1 MRRGLILLCLSVCAA
16 CASAPSSG
24 PSMAPAG
31 AIGSS
36 TTTAPGAGPLLQPVT
51 PAELAA
57 VLRAPGARLSVVN
70 VWATWCEPCVRE
82 FPDILRAG
90 REAAPRGVRTVFVSV
105 DFEAERPSAE
115 AFLRGQGVD
124 FTTYVKSGDDQ
135 AFIDG
140 LSREW
145 SGSIPA
151 TMLFDAQ
158 GNLRYFREGDIDHAT
173 LSAAIDAVLE

>member
-1 MRRGLILLCLSVCAA
+1 MACVLWA
-16 CASAPSSG
+16 CASALWACASATSS
-24 PSMAPAG
+24 APGVAPTG

-36 TTTAPGAGPLLQPVT
+36 TTAASPLLQPVT

>member
-1 MRRGLILLCLSVCAA
+1 MLLCLSVLAA
-16 CASAPSSG
+16 CAGVSSPSPSVPPPPGTSAT
-24 PSMAPAG
+24 AT
-31 AIGSS
+31 
-36 TTTAPGAGPLLQPVT
+36 TTTAAAGAGPLLQPVT

-105 DFEAERPSAE
+105 DFEAERASAE
-115 AFLRGQGVD
+115 AFLRAQGVD